1 MGRKRD
7 ARVMTHFRPEKQAI
21 ARPGDDPITIGIDGS
36 VRINTAKLHSP
47 RNVYDADIAWV
58 VRRRPEFVS
67 LFFAKE
73 NVSQPGRLRTRVEI
87 KYPIE
92 PFFHHL
98 WKNSRDF
105 DAAIRKDKFPF
116 NPAPDVSELM
126 RRDAEKDHSEWANF
140 EIIARSGVHACLDFY
155 LLSPSGIARL
165 AMGGGSDWL
174 EATGVLRVYTTTTE
188 LRHLFDEGESIASAV
203 ESELETIEG
212 KTAEA
217 KS

>member
-1 MGRKRD
+1 
-7 ARVMTHFRPEKQAI
+7 
-21 ARPGDDPITIGIDGS
+21 
-36 VRINTAKLHSP
+36 
-47 RNVYDADIAWV
+47 
-58 VRRRPEFVS
+58 

-73 NVSQPGRLRTRVEI
+73 NVSQPETFRTRVEI

-92 PFFHHL
+92 PFVHHL

-105 DAAIRKDKFPF
+105 HAALLKDKSPVT
-116 NPAPDVSELM
+116 PAPAVTELM

-188 LRHLFDEGESIASAV
+188 LRHLFDEGEPIASEL
-203 ESELETIEG
+203 ESELEPIEE
-212 KTAEA
+212 KTAET